1 MSEDTAVAVLE
12 QPTSSSE
19 RPQKPLVLRS
29 WQGGFWSLVVTQFQG
44 AFNDNAYKN
53 LVVFLILGTGL
64 AKADR
69 DRLVLVAGALFSV
82 PFILFSMT
90 GGFLADRFS
99 KRTVTI
105 GTKLFEIAVMV
116 LAAAGLAWQ
125 NLHLEMA
132 AIFMASTQAAFF
144 GPSKYGLLPELL
156 PEAKLSWGNG
166 VIELGIFLAAIA
178 GLVSGAFLADV
189 FHGRQGWSGLI
200 FIGLSLVG
208 LLFSLGITK
217 VPAADPAKTYRANPQ
232 ARFINSGEL
241 RRTQSSYTSSK
252 EN

>member
-1 MSEDTAVAVLE
+1 MSEATSVEVLE
-12 QPTSSSE
+12 QPIPDPSE
-19 RPQKPLVLRS
+19 YPGKPVVPIS
-29 WQGGFWSLVVTQFQG
+29 WRRGFWSLVVTQFQG

-90 GGFLADRFS
+90 GGFLADRLS

-105 GTKLFEIAVMV
+105 GTKLFEIVVMA

-125 NLHLEMA
+125 SLHLEMA
-132 AIFMASTQAAFF
+132 AIFLASTQAAFF

-156 PEAKLSWGNG
+156 PEPKLSWGNG
-166 VIELGIFLAAIA
+166 VIELGTFLA
-178 GLVSGAFLADV
+178 G
-189 FHGRQGWSGLI
+189 HR
-200 FIGLSLVG
+200 
-208 LLFSLGITK
+208 
-217 VPAADPAKTYRANPQ
+217 R
-232 ARFINSGEL
+232 ARFWRIPGRCFSWTPRL
-241 RRTQSSYTSSK
+241 VRPDLHRS
-252 EN
+252 

>member
-1 MSEDTAVAVLE
+1 MLE
-12 QPTSSSE
+12 QPTSSAE
-19 RPQKPLVLRS
+19 RPEKPLVLQS
-29 WQGGFWSLVVTQFQG
+29 WQNGFWSLVVTQFQG
-44 AFNDNAYKN
+44 AFNDNAFKN

-105 GTKLFEIAVMV
+105 GTKFFEIAVML

-132 AIFMASTQAAFF
+132 AIFLASTQAAFF

-156 PEAKLSWGNG
+156 PEPKLSWGNG
-166 VIELGIFLAAIA
+166 VIELGTFLAAIA

-189 FHGRQGWSGLI
+189 FHGRQGWSGPDLYRPI
-200 FIGLSLVG
+200 PCRITVQPRHHEGPSRRSRIPHPDRRVG
-208 LLFSLGITK
+208 ETSQHCPRRRPVRT
-217 VPAADPAKTYRANPQ
+217 
-232 ARFINSGEL
+232 ARL
-241 RRTQSSYTSSK
+241 
-252 EN
+252 